1 MRHGSSQP
9 PVPSTTLSE
18 RIGIRLP
25 AAVPQNPQLQ
35 WLADSNII
43 PLIRYHNNGLITGA
57 NDAFL
62 QMVGYTRQELEEG
75 KISWREMTP
84 PEWRQVDID
93 ALEKLRTEGVMAPVE
108 KQYIRKDGKRI
119 WVRLQG
125 TTFDC
130 PAEEGISYIQDITEQ
145 RVAEHEKL
153 EAKRALAENQTQL
166 RLHEE
171 RLSMAIRHARVGFYD
186 WDIPNNRLVF
196 SDQMMRDWGIE
207 SRNTVETLESALDL
221 IHPDDRENVR
231 REIAH
236 AVDAHRPYHIE
247 YRVMH
252 PDGNVVWVDVHG
264 SVIYDEQSNP
274 MRFFG
279 TSIDITARK
288 EQDDKIRKAA
298 ASVFNEREN
307 FRSLFKQTPEM
318 VCILSGPEHVF
329 EFVNEAHIRALGFDA
344 TGLPVRVAQPESVE
358 VHGILDEVYR
368 TGVTAELREIPITLT
383 DRLRYFNLTY
393 SARRDQQGVISG
405 IMILGVEISGEI
417 KLRDELAR
425 ATQHAQENV
434 EKLNTVVHHLSEGVF
449 FGDHAGNLLLMNSE
463 ALRIHGF
470 AAMEDMKKQVRE
482 YPDLFTLKTAEGED
496 IPVAKWPICRAIHGD
511 KFTDFEVEL
520 IRNDTGKRAFVSYGG
535 TPVFDENGAF
545 LLAVLTIRDITE
557 RKITE
562 QALREA
568 VRSRDDFLSIASH
581 ELKTPITSL
590 KLQAQIARRS
600 YQSGRETYQP
610 AQVDQI
616 MALIERQADRL
627 NRLVDD
633 MLDIAHI
640 RSGRLNV
647 LKETVRLDKVVAE
660 VVERFGAIL
669 KQAGSTVSFDS
680 QAALEGNWDRVRLE
694 QVVTNLLT
702 NAMRYGN
709 KKPVQVVLSKS
720 SKTPSAARLEVRD
733 LGMGIS
739 ADSRDRIF
747 NRFERDVNNNE
758 VSGLGLGLF
767 IARQIVE
774 AHGGQIWA
782 ESPGFNQGSTFV
794 VELPL
799 A

>member
-1 MRHGSSQP
+1 MRPLGS
-9 PVPSTTLSE
+9 
-18 RIGIRLP
+18 
-25 AAVPQNPQLQ
+25 APQNPQLQ

-43 PLIRYHNNGLITGA
+43 PLITFHNNGLITGA

-62 QMVGYTRQELEEG
+62 QMVGYTRQDLEEG
-75 KISWREMTP
+75 KINWLEMTP
-84 PEWRQVDID
+84 PEWRQID
-93 ALEKLRTEGVMAPVE
+93 SVAIEQLRADGVMAPIE
-108 KQYIRKDGKRI
+108 KQYVRKDGKRI

-130 PAEEGISYIQDITEQ
+130 PPDEGISYVQDITEQ
-145 RVAEHEKL
+145 RLAEDEKI
-153 EAKRALAENQTQL
+153 EAKRALAESESKM
-166 RLHEE
+166 RLQQE
-171 RLSMAIRHARVGFYD
+171 RLSLAVRHARVGFYD
-186 WDIPNNRLVF
+186 WDIPANRVVF
-196 SDQMMRDWGIE
+196 SDQMMHDWGVALG
-207 SRNTVETLESALDL
+207 THGQTLESALDL
-221 IHPDDRENVR
+221 IHAEDRENVR

-236 AVDAHRPYHIE
+236 SMESHRPYHIE
-247 YRVMH
+247 YRVVH
-252 PDGNVVWVDVHG
+252 PDGKVVWVDVHG
-264 SVIYDEQSNP
+264 SVIYDDSGSP
-274 MRFFG
+274 TRFFG

-288 EQDDKIRKAA
+288 EQDEKLRKAA
-298 ASVFNEREN
+298 AAVFNEREN

-318 VCILSGPEHVF
+318 VCILSGPEHIF
-329 EFVNEAHIRALGFDA
+329 EFVNEAHTRALGFDA
-344 TGLPVRVAQPESVE
+344 TGLPVRIAQPESIE

-393 SARRDQQGVISG
+393 SARRDQQGEING

-425 ATQHAQENV
+425 ATKHAQENV

-449 FGDHAGNLLLMNSE
+449 FGDQFGNLLLMNSE

-470 AAMEDMKKQVRE
+470 AAMEEMKKQVRE
-482 YPDLFTLKTAEGED
+482 YPDLFALRTAEGAD
-496 IPVAKWPICRAIHGD
+496 IPVAKWPICRAINGE

-520 IRNDTGKRAFVSYGG
+520 IRKDTGKRAFVSYGG
-535 TPVFDENGAF
+535 TPVYDEKGAF

-600 YQSGRETYQP
+600 YESGRETYQP

-647 LKETVRLDKVVAE
+647 LKETVRLDNVISE
-660 VVERFGAIL
+660 VVERFGPIL
-669 KQAGSTVSFDS
+669 RQAGSAVSFES
-680 QAALEGNWDRVRLE
+680 QTKLEGNWDRVRIE

-709 KKPVQVVLSKS
+709 KKPVTVVLSKS
-720 SKTPSAARLEVRD
+720 SQVPATARLEVRD

-739 ADSRDRIF
+739 PDSKDRIF

-774 AHGGQIWA
+774 AHGGRIWA
-782 ESPGFNQGSTFV
+782 ESPGFNLGSTFI

>member
-1 MRHGSSQP
+1 VLQSLPESSGLSKSNFPGS
-9 PVPSTTLSE
+9 LF
-18 RIGIRLP
+18 
-25 AAVPQNPQLQ
+25 QNPQLR
-35 WLADSNII
+35 WIADSNLI
-43 PLIRYHNNGLITGA
+43 PLISYHNDGLITGA

-62 QMVGYTRQELEEG
+62 QMVGYTRQDLIEG
-75 KISWREMTP
+75 KVNWLEMTP
-84 PEWRQVDID
+84 SEWRAADAS
-93 ALEKLRTEGVMAPVE
+93 ALERLRTEGTTAPFE
-108 KQYIRKDGKRI
+108 KQYICKDGRRI

-125 TTFDC
+125 TNFDC
-130 PAEEGISYIQDITEQ
+130 PPEQGISYVQDITAQ
-145 RVAEHEKL
+145 RLAEHETF
-153 EAKRALAENQTQL
+153 ETRRALAENETRL
-166 RLHEE
+166 RRHEE

-186 WDIPNNRLVF
+186 WDILENRLVF

-207 SRNTVETLESALDL
+207 GSNNVETLESALDL
-221 IHPDDRENVR
+221 IHVEDRDRVKKQ
-231 REIAH
+231 IAE
-236 AVDAHRPYHIE
+236 AVEDHQPYRIE
-247 YRVMH
+247 YRVVH
-252 PDGNVVWVDVHG
+252 PNGKVVWVDVHG
-264 SVIYDEQSNP
+264 SVIYDDKDAP
-274 MRFFG
+274 VRFFG
-279 TSIDITARK
+279 TSIDITSRK
-288 EQDDKIRKAA
+288 EQDENLRRAA
-298 ASVFNEREN
+298 AAVFNEREN

-344 TGLPVRVAQPESVE
+344 TGMSVRTAQPESVE

-368 TGVTAELREIPITLT
+368 TGVPAELREIPITLT

-393 SARRDQQGVISG
+393 SARRDQQGAING

-434 EKLNTVVHHLSEGVF
+434 EKLNAVVHHLSEGVF
-449 FGDHAGNLLLMNSE
+449 FGDQMGNLLLMNSE

-470 AAMEDMKKQVRE
+470 AEVDDMKKRVRE
-482 YPDLFTLKTAEGED
+482 YPDLFALKTVEGGDVPAEN
-496 IPVAKWPICRAIHGD
+496 WPIYRAIRGE

-520 IRNDTGKRAFVSYGG
+520 VRKDSGKSTFVSYGG
-535 TPVFDENGAF
+535 TPVFDEKGTF

-557 RKITE
+557 RRITE

-600 YQSGRETYQP
+600 YESGRETYHP
-610 AQVDQI
+610 KQVDQ
-616 MALIERQADRL
+616 MMELIERQADRL

-647 LKETVRLDKVVAE
+647 LKDTVRLDKVVAE
-660 VVERFGAIL
+660 VVERFGPIL
-669 KQAGSTVSFDS
+669 KQAGSTVSFEA
-680 QAALEGNWDRVRLE
+680 QAMLEGNWDRVRLE

-709 KKPVQVVLSKS
+709 KKPVTVVVSKS
-720 SKTPSAARLEVRD
+720 PQAPDMARLEVRD

-739 ADSRDRIF
+739 PNSRDRIF

-774 AHGGQIWA
+774 AHGGHIWA
-782 ESPGFNQGSTFV
+782 ESPGINQGSTFI
-794 VELPL
+794 VEIPL